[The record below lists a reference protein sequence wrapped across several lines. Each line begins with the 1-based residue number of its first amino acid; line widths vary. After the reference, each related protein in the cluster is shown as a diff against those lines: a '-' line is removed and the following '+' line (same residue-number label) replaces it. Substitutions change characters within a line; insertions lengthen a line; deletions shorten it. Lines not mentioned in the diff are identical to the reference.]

1 VSVAR
6 KLVLAGIAGVAVLAS
21 GCSTVIGADGPQ
33 PGVAAKVGDAELS
46 VSDADDITDAVC
58 AAQEQNPQAQATTR
72 LLAEQGIIAQWVT
85 AQAARELADD
95 QGISVDAQPFD
106 RSQIPG
112 FDKLSDDEQD
122 VVGAYADDISY
133 LQAVGSK
140 LKSDKDGLDL
150 SGVDVTI
157 NPRYDISV
165 EDDRL
170 KDVSNDLSAAVSDES
185 VAGSA
190 KQPTTDQLASLP
202 DSQVCGTK
210 PQPSSASPSQP
221 PIPVP
226 QG

>member
-1 VSVAR
+1 MAR

-21 GCSTVIGADGPQ
+21 GCSGSTVIGADGPQ
-33 PGVAAKVGDAELS
+33 PGVAAKVGDVQLS
-46 VSDADDITDAVC
+46 VSDADQITDAVC

-72 LLAEQGIIAQWVT
+72 VLAEQGIIAQWVT
-85 AQAARELADD
+85 AQAARQLADQ

-140 LKSDKDGLDL
+140 LKSDKKGLDL

-157 NPRYDISV
+157 NPRYDINV

-170 KDVSNDLSAAVSDES
+170 ADAGNDLSAAVSDES

-190 KQPTTDQLASLP
+190 AQPTTEQLASLP

-210 PQPSSASPSQP
+210 PQPGASPSVP